1 MVLYSTDPLEKLFL
15 SWNIESKVMHSTQL
29 KIHEGYWKPA
39 RVWIQIES
47 EWKSQLVNSQYYKA
61 KALMGSFV
69 RTSFKQHSQRN
80 HTADVSYICW
90 DLRVNEIDWLTSLL
104 KQHTWFTAV
113 NFVLNPA
120 HHFSCQRNM
129 SYVRNNVTVSAF
141 TTADLRYS
149 MGQISFISDG

>member
-1 MVLYSTDPLEKLFL
+1 
-15 SWNIESKVMHSTQL
+15 
-29 KIHEGYWKPA
+29 
-39 RVWIQIES
+39 
-47 EWKSQLVNSQYYKA
+47 
-61 KALMGSFV
+61 MGSFV

-90 DLRVNEIDWLTSLL
+90 DLRVNEIDWLTSSL

-141 TTADLRYS
+141 TTADFRYS
-149 MGQISFISDG
+149 MGRISFISNGYEFRILIMLGTRLYQIRQFLSFQMQQLPPTTAVHRKVSFPGQMDITRYRNFDSFTGIVRA